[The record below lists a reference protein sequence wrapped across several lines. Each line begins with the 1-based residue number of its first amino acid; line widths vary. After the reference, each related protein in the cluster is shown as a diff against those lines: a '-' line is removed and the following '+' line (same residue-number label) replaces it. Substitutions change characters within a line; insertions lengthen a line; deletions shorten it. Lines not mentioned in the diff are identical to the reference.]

1 VKGLTPLNEL
11 RKANSTVGLFAFGN
25 KSGLRRKERKGI
37 RPNHMNEETKT
48 VCDHSKTPS
57 TERIAFQEF
66 VGNNFKDFKK
76 NMQKLSKAG
85 AYLAHQTMI
94 DASKLYH
101 IVEVEKK
108 GTTEKRKC
116 YAPCYTLKRLQKALL
131 ETLEKKIQ
139 PHEAAHGFRK
149 GHSNATAAKTIAKSI
164 KTGKYTLINQ
174 DLKSA
179 FPSMKARQVR
189 KIFRE
194 LGFSTWQVHIA
205 AKISCYQ
212 GELAT
217 GSPLSPMLL
226 NIELIQLDERLSAV
240 ARRVSGSYVR
250 YADDLSMC
258 INTHKRK
265 IINRVKKEIRKAIT
279 KAKFTPHPNKHKTT
293 RIGKDSDKAETVG
306 ISIASQSTR
315 PPQRQRRALF
325 HIAKALGI
333 TTTSA
338 DTNLARKV
346 KEQAEKADPD
356 DPLKWKGLGYYAY
369 FLSV

>member
-1 VKGLTPLNEL
+1 
-11 RKANSTVGLFAFGN
+11 
-25 KSGLRRKERKGI
+25 
-37 RPNHMNEETKT
+37 MNEVTRT
-48 VCDHSKTPS
+48 VCEISNTPS
-57 TERIAFQEF
+57 TERVTFQEI
-66 VGNNFKDFKK
+66 VGNNFRDFKES
-76 NMQKLSKAG
+76 MQKQTKAG
-85 AYLAHQTMI
+85 AYLAHKIMI
-94 DASKLYH
+94 DASSLYH
-101 IVEVEKK
+101 TVEVEKK
-108 GTTEKRKC
+108 GTNEKRQC
-116 YAPCYTLKRLQKALL
+116 YAPCFTLKRLQKMLL
-131 ETLEKKIQ
+131 ETLESKKQ
-139 PHEAAHGFRK
+139 PHQAAHGFRK
-149 GHSNATAAKTIAKSI
+149 GHSNATAAKTIAKSM

-179 FPSMKARQVR
+179 FPTMKARQVR

-194 LGFSTWQVHIA
+194 IGFNTWQTHIA
-205 AKISCYQ
+205 AKISCYR

-226 NIELIQLDERLSAV
+226 NLELIQLDEKLSAI
-240 ARRVSGSYVR
+240 ARKTGGSYVR
-250 YADDLSMC
+250 YADDISLC

-265 IINRVKKEIRKAIT
+265 VINKVKKEMKKLII
-279 KAKFTPHPNKHKTT
+279 KAKFIPHPQKHKVT

-333 TTTSA
+333 NSTSA

-346 KEQAEKADPD
+346 KEQAEKTEPD

>member
-1 VKGLTPLNEL
+1 
-11 RKANSTVGLFAFGN
+11 
-25 KSGLRRKERKGI
+25 
-37 RPNHMNEETKT
+37 MNEVQTT

-57 TERIAFQEF
+57 TERITFEQF
-66 VGNNFKDFKK
+66 VGNNFKDFKG
-76 NMQKLSKAG
+76 NMQKLTKAG
-85 AYLAHQTMI
+85 AYIAHQMMT

-116 YAPCYTLKRLQKALL
+116 YAPCYTLKRLQKMLL
-131 ETLEKKIQ
+131 ETLESKKQ
-139 PHEAAHGFRK
+139 PHQAAHGFRK

-179 FPSMKARQVR
+179 FPTMKAKQVR

-205 AKISCYQ
+205 AKVSCYR

-226 NIELIQLDERLSAV
+226 NIELIQLDERLSAI
-240 ARRVSGSYVR
+240 ARKTGGSYVR
-250 YADDLSMC
+250 YADDLSLC
-258 INTHKRK
+258 INTHKIK
-265 IINRVKKEIRKAIT
+265 IINKVKKEMRKLIT
-279 KAKFTPHPNKHKTT
+279 KAKFIPHPKKHKTT

-306 ISIASQSTR
+306 IAISSQSTR

-325 HIAKALGI
+325 HIAKALKVNS
-333 TTTSA
+333 TSA

-346 KEQAEKADPD
+346 KEQAEKADLE
-356 DPLKWKGLGYYAY
+356 DPLRWKGLGYYAY